1 MIRKLFRTR
10 KRKALGGLLG
20 FVVLLVTLAACG
32 SVGNSTGNTI
42 ESQQQ
47 NTDTTQIVTAIPL
60 PDFGTSQI
68 RQDLIQ
74 VEADQALGVK
84 ATAFAF
90 QQGDPN
96 PIWTC
101 PAEGLP
107 LPVTDQLSNPTQ
119 PSNVN
124 ANGNGDWNTIPVGQM
139 DPNGIYQGDGSGT
152 NVLCLNAQGI
162 PYVHYW
168 EGYVDAVTATA
179 YWDKTTAQIVT
190 VGSPV
195 TPTCV
200 IKQSSSFNSDNNT
213 TTKTPYESCTIPK
226 ADAVT
231 AQP

>member
-1 MIRKLFRTR
+1 MIQKLTGTRNRKIIV
-10 KRKALGGLLG
+10 GLLG
-20 FVVLLVTLAACG
+20 VIVLFITLAACTSQG
-32 SVGNSTGNTI
+32 SSSGNQI
-42 ESQQQ
+42 ESAQQS
-47 NTDTTQIVTAIPL
+47 TDTTTLVTAIPL
-60 PDFGTSQI
+60 PDFPTSQI
-68 RQDLIQ
+68 RKDLIQ

-107 LPVTDQLSNPTQ
+107 LPVTDQLSNPVQ
-119 PSNVN
+119 ADNEGN
-124 ANGNGDWNTIPVGQM
+124 NNGEYNTIPVGQM

-152 NVLCLNAQGI
+152 NVLCLNSQGI

-179 YWDKTTAQIVT
+179 YWDKSTAQIVT
-190 VGSPV
+190 VGSPI
-195 TPTCV
+195 TPTCT
-200 IKQSSSFNSDNNT
+200 IKNTSSFNSNNNT

-226 ADAVT
+226 ADAVS